1 MDALTTALAT
11 GVSSICESALTS
23 VGTIA
28 PKALPIF
35 GALVV
40 IGLVMKTVK
49 KFM

>member
-1 MDALTTALAT
+1 MEALTTSLAT
-11 GVSSICESALTS
+11 GITSICDSALAS

-35 GALVV
+35 GALV
-40 IGLVMKTVK
+40 IIALVMKTVK